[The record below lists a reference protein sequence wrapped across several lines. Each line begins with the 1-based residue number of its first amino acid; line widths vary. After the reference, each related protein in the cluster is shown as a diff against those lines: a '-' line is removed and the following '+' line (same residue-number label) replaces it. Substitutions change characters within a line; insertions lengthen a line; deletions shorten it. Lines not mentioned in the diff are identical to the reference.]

1 MVTIDYFSDP
11 LVTCQPVYSGYIMT
25 LKPTARSEPDQADE
39 LFAAFAN
46 TLQHSRGRDTDHLP
60 DVDALLAWLRRY
72 GLISDRGRA
81 AESARLHRDPGEA
94 ARRLERYIH
103 LRSLLHAMSVE
114 VAERGHPTTGQLRD
128 LNHILRHGL
137 HYHELRLDPDATRYT
152 FAQVGDRLDQ
162 ARATIASS
170 FAQFLAEDSPQ
181 RLRICANDHCRWVF
195 VDRSPTGRRRW
206 CDMRTCGNQAKVAR
220 HRARSKADA
229 GVHAGG
235 VSV

>member
-1 MVTIDYFSDP
+1 
-11 LVTCQPVYSGYIMT
+11 MT
-25 LKPTARSEPDQADE
+25 LKPATSSEPDQADE

-46 TLQHSRGRDTDHLP
+46 TLHHSRGRDIDDLP
-60 DVDALLAWLRRY
+60 DVDALLTWLRHH

-81 AESARLHRDPGEA
+81 TEVGRLHRDPAEA
-94 ARRLERYIH
+94 ARRVERFVH
-103 LRSLLHAMSVE
+103 LRSLLHELSAE
-114 VAERGHPTTGQLRD
+114 VAERGHPTRGQLRD

-137 HYHELRLDPDATRYT
+137 HHHELRLDPDAARYT

-170 FAQFLAEDSPQ
+170 FAQFLAEDTPQ
-181 RLRICANDHCRWVF
+181 RLRICANESCRWVF

-229 GVHAGG
+229 GVHAGDA
-235 VSV
+235 SV